1 MFIDSFLPNPIGK
14 DTDGEWIKLFND
26 GNETINLSGWRLKDA
41 SGKTFI
47 FKEQKIKAGEYLVLD
62 YKTTK
67 IPLNNN
73 GETLFLYAQ
82 NGDLVSQAG
91 YGGVAEEGKIF
102 HNNQSA
108 KELSASII
116 EPILNNQAISAAQK
130 FDSGGLFI
138 GIFSALILSVALI
151 FIIKKLNIFSE

>member
-1 MFIDSFLPNPIGK
+1 MTIDSFLPNPIGK

-26 GNETINLSGWRLKDA
+26 GNETINLAGWRLKDA

-67 IPLNNN
+67 ISLNND
-73 GETLFLYAQ
+73 GETLFLYNK

-91 YGGVAEEGKIF
+91 YDGVAEEGKIF
-102 HNNQSA
+102 HNQSA

-116 EPILNNQAISAAQK
+116 NPILNNQAINAAPK
-130 FDSGGLFI
+130 FDSIAFPI